1 MICNQQQQQQQWGPS
16 TKTGKQPLVSVDTT
30 SKADTS

>member
-1 MICNQQQQQQQWGPS
+1 MIGNWQQQWGPS
-16 TKTGKQPLVSVDTT
+16 TKKGKQPLVSVDIT